1 MKENNLS
8 GWYYDLQR
16 DNEITSVKL
25 LANTYKSNEKRK
37 KNVFTTDS
45 DGNKIF
51 ATEGGSNNT
60 LLFEEEGTGEN
71 IWKKAV
77 DAKGENPGWW
87 EEDSDGYNKLLC
99 KSIIS
104 EDFNITTTN
113 SWTDFGG
120 DPLGAAWE
128 GIAKPLAPYSVM
140 FKDALNSLVEK
151 QNIRKS
157 SGVEEGKVASLISK
171 ATELMSTFSN
181 NSSLSEYLNKSLVVQ
196 GTRFTYYSGTGISF
210 NNLGMRF
217 TIFPRYDE
225 NGKFMSVLDQ
235 IGDILPYIVGRFVP
249 FHISDTQ
256 TASLVQKFVG
266 NTAIKDVESFVTQY
280 VNWQEPPGGF
290 MAKNKDV
297 DQTGI
302 TDADSPQFG
311 TLKLKIGG
319 LYAITNLVCA
329 DASLTFSKQ
338 MVKGPSSET
347 PLTPLYCD
355 VNLMLKPATKYSD
368 KSLMRFINGTAMEND
383 QNNIKKRLK
392 DGLVATKKN

>member
-1 MKENNLS
+1 
-8 GWYYDLQR
+8 
-16 DNEITSVKL
+16 
-25 LANTYKSNEKRK
+25 
-37 KNVFTTDS
+37 
-45 DGNKIF
+45 
-51 ATEGGSNNT
+51 
-60 LLFEEEGTGEN
+60 
-71 IWKKAV
+71 
-77 DAKGENPGWW
+77 
-87 EEDSDGYNKLLC
+87 
-99 KSIIS
+99 
-104 EDFNITTTN
+104 
-113 SWTDFGG
+113 
-120 DPLGAAWE
+120 
-128 GIAKPLAPYSVM
+128 
-140 FKDALNSLVEK
+140 
-151 QNIRKS
+151 
-157 SGVEEGKVASLISK
+157 
-171 ATELMSTFSN
+171 
-181 NSSLSEYLNKSLVVQ
+181 
-196 GTRFTYYSGTGISF
+196 
-210 NNLGMRF
+210 
-217 TIFPRYDE
+217 
-225 NGKFMSVLDQ
+225 MSVLDQ

-266 NTAIKDVESFVTQY
+266 STAIKDVESFVSQY

-368 KSLMRFINGTAMEND
+368 KIVLLLYYTNLMRFINGKAMESD

-392 DGLVATKKN
+392 DGLDAAKKN

>member
-1 MKENNLS
+1 M
-8 GWYYDLQR
+8 
-16 DNEITSVKL
+16 
-25 LANTYKSNEKRK
+25 
-37 KNVFTTDS
+37 
-45 DGNKIF
+45 
-51 ATEGGSNNT
+51 
-60 LLFEEEGTGEN
+60 
-71 IWKKAV
+71 
-77 DAKGENPGWW
+77 
-87 EEDSDGYNKLLC
+87 
-99 KSIIS
+99 
-104 EDFNITTTN
+104 
-113 SWTDFGG
+113 
-120 DPLGAAWE
+120 
-128 GIAKPLAPYSVM
+128 
-140 FKDALNSLVEK
+140 
-151 QNIRKS
+151 
-157 SGVEEGKVASLISK
+157 EEGKVASLMSK

-181 NSSLSEYLNKSLVVQ
+181 NSSLDEYLNKSLVVQ

-225 NGKFMSVLDQ
+225 SGNFMSVLDQ

-266 NTAIKDVESFVTQY
+266 STAIKDVESFVSQY

-302 TDADSPQFG
+302 TDVDSPQFG

-368 KSLMRFINGTAMEND
+368 KSLMRFINGKAMESD

-392 DGLVATKKN
+392 DGLDAAKKN